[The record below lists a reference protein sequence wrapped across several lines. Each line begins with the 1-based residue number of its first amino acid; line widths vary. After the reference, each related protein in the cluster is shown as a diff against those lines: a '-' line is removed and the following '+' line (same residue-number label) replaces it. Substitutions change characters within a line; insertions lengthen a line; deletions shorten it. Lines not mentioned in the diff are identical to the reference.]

1 LQNGL
6 LTRNFDPIFDPI
18 IIAKCSQWGFLRLRI
33 TVGCVGDGKN
43 VYYKMYLGSITLMKT
58 YPALFAAIGG
68 RDGMDAGGVHQMTC
82 AIYRT
87 RQLFNFIVLG
97 LLGTLEMIFLSGKH
111 LY

>member
-1 LQNGL
+1 
-6 LTRNFDPIFDPI
+6 
-18 IIAKCSQWGFLRLRI
+18 
-33 TVGCVGDGKN
+33 
-43 VYYKMYLGSITLMKT
+43 MKT

-87 RQLFNFIVLG
+87 HQLFDFIV
-97 LLGTLEMIFLSGKH
+97 LGTLEMIFLSGKH